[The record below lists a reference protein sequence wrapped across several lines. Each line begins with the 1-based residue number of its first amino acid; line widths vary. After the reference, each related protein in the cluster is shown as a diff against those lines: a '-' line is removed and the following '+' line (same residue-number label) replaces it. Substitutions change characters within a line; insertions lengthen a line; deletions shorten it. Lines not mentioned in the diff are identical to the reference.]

1 MFKNIAKIGI
11 DCCGCGNCFYICKKG
26 AITLKADDEGF
37 IQPFVN
43 YNCVDCGA
51 CLNVCPQTK
60 EVQTIDNQ
68 QAYIVLTKDANIKK
82 ISASGGVFGT
92 VAKSLVNERNA
103 YVCAASFVEGTVKH
117 IITQDYSDIKKCQG
131 SKYVQSSLEDCL
143 PRIKGILKDKQK
155 TVLFCGTPCQVAAV
169 YSFLGERPSN
179 LYTLDLI
186 CHGVPSPLFFLKDLK
201 HYCKHP
207 ERLSDVRFRW
217 RNPMSNEGKSSFIL
231 SIEKQNMSR
240 LYSSSYDPYFAT
252 FMKGESFR
260 LSCYQCHYA
269 NLNRVGD
276 ITIGDCDSA
285 KLYPNFHPNE
295 SKSSIIVNNSNGTY
309 LWSMVK
315 KNFFY
320 TYLDLQYEAEIN
332 HQLSIPFKKPSSRSQ
347 IYSDAK
353 KMSYWKFKS
362 KYAAPTTIR
371 QKVLAIVQTYIPF
384 AYKWI
389 IQRTLK

>member
-1 MFKNIAKIGI
+1 MLNNIIEIGL
-11 DCCGCGNCFYICKKG
+11 DCCGCGNCFYICKKN
-26 AITLKADDEGF
+26 AISLRSDDEGF
-37 IQPFVN
+37 IRPFIN
-43 YNCVDCGA
+43 DNCIDCGA

-60 EVQTIDNQ
+60 EVQFMNNQ
-68 QAYIVLTKDANIKK
+68 QAYVVLTKDVDVKK
-82 ISASGGVFGT
+82 NSASGGAFGT
-92 VAKSLVNERNA
+92 IAKSLIDKKDT
-103 YVCAASFVEGTVKH
+103 YVCAASFIGGTVKH
-117 IITQDYSDIKKCQG
+117 IITLDYSDIKNCQG

-143 PRIKGILKDKQK
+143 PKIKDILKDKQK

-169 YSFLGERPSN
+169 YSFLREHPSN

-186 CHGVPSPLFFLKDLK
+186 CHGVPSPLFFKKDVE

-207 ERLSDVRFRW
+207 ENLSNVRFRW
-217 RNPMSNEGKSSFIL
+217 RNPMNNQGKSSFIL
-231 SIEKQNMSR
+231 SIEKQNMNR

-285 KLYPNFHPNE
+285 KLYPNFYPNE
-295 SKSSIIVNNSNGTY
+295 SKSSVIINNPNGTC
-309 LWSMVK
+309 LWAMVK
-315 KNFFY
+315 DDFFY
-320 TYLDLQYEAEIN
+320 INMDLENEAKAN
-332 HQLSIPFKKPSSRSQ
+332 HQLTTPFEKPLGRSQ
-347 IYSDAK
+347 IYTDVK
-353 KMSYWKFKS
+353 KMSYWQFKS
-362 KYAAPTTIR
+362 KYASPITIR
-371 QKVLAIVQTYIPF
+371 QKVLAIVQSYVPF